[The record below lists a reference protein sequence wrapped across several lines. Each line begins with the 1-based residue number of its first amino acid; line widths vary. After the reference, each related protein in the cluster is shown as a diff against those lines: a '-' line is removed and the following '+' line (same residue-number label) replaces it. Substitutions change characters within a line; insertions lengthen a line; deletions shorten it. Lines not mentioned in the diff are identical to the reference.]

1 MAKNSTTVKSAAQQT
16 REDNELL
23 KTIESTYKTVGFSP
37 KSKIE
42 IILRN
47 SHEYFRELVRA
58 LVQKLLSQQDT
69 SILDRVITHPTIKP
83 TDGWVPNVARLSERC
98 IAEQIADELLATTTV
113 LTTED
118 LKAEVLGKL
127 RDLMEA
133 RDARQSGYRS
143 YDAAV
148 SAALAAGTHMSRI
161 PAAIPHPAGL
171 IPPSE
176 AFPLTRLQPL
186 RGKTTATTPTWKP

>member
-1 MAKNSTTVKSAAQQT
+1 MAKNSTAIKTAAQQK
-16 REDNELL
+16 REDDELL
-23 KTIESTYKTVGFSP
+23 GTIENTYRTVGFSP

-42 IILRN
+42 TILRY

-58 LVQKLLSQQDT
+58 LVHQLLSQQDT
-69 SILDRVITHPTIKP
+69 SILDRVIMHSTIRP

-113 LTTED
+113 LTTDD

-127 RDLMEA
+127 RGLMETRNA
-133 RDARQSGYRS
+133 RV
-143 YDAAV
+143 AAYQAYAQAV
-148 SAALAAGTHMSRI
+148 AQAQAAGQGTARI
-161 PAAIPHPAGL
+161 PPAIPHPSGFL
-171 IPPSE
+171 PPSD

-186 RGKTTATTPTWKP
+186 RGQAVTTDAKWIP